1 MLGLLASPTS
11 GFAAKARSTHMPALF
26 APAGRATIFVYAAFF
41 LGMGAHL
48 PFWPLWLADWGLSEG
63 EVGLYL
69 GAALLVRILGGV
81 AAPWLADLTGARRT
95 ALALLA
101 AIACAAFLAH
111 AVTDSRLAIFVLT
124 LATGAAI
131 AGIIPISD
139 ALGAAT
145 AARHGFAYAHARA
158 FGSLA
163 FLLANLTLGALIV
176 WSGVGIVLWWI
187 VACQLAL
194 IVAALRHPG
203 GVRGEEPRP
212 RLTDALALFRARP
225 FLLAGLASAAL
236 MAAHAPLYA
245 YGSIH
250 WRAQGLTEETIGALW
265 AFGVA
270 VEVALMFMLGGWLSA
285 RLGPWRCFA
294 LAGLAGLLRWIAMA
308 GDPGAAALWALQ
320 ATHALTFA
328 PVHLGVVAFVSA
340 AAPPG
345 LSASA
350 QGMIAA
356 GAGGLAMALATIAAG
371 LIYPLAGGG
380 VFALGAVLSL
390 TGLAAAFALR
400 GSWTG
405 ERLAA

>member
-1 MLGLLASPTS
+1 
-11 GFAAKARSTHMPALF
+11 MPALF
-26 APAGRATIFVYAAFF
+26 APAGRATILVYAAFF

-69 GAALLVRILGGV
+69 GAALLIRIIGGV

-101 AIACAAFLAH
+101 AIACAALLAH
-111 AVTDSRLAIFVLT
+111 AATDSRLVVFALT

-145 AARHGFAYAHARA
+145 ASRHGFAYAHARA

-163 FLLANLTLGALIV
+163 FLLANLALGALIV
-176 WSGVGIVLWWI
+176 WSGVGLVLWWI
-187 VACQLAL
+187 VACHLAL

-225 FLLAGLASAAL
+225 FLLAGLASATL

-294 LAGLAGLLRWIAMA
+294 LAGMAGLLRWIAMA

-328 PVHLGVVAFVSA
+328 PVHLGAVAFVGAALPRELAASGQGALAASAGA
-340 AAPPG
+340 AAMGLATLLSGALYPMVG
-345 LSASA
+345 AAVFLLGAALSA
-350 QGMIAA
+350 
-356 GAGGLAMALATIAAG
+356 
-371 LIYPLAGGG
+371 
-380 VFALGAVLSL
+380 V
-390 TGLAAAFALR
+390 GLAAAVMLSLCWR
-400 GSWTG
+400 GETI
-405 ERLAA
+405 ATQ